1 MLHSPNHVARA
12 HDVDKFSPFPCFPD
26 GSCDMRFALVSGQR
40 VEACAE
46 ARGTC
51 PRCNGEVIAKCGTH
65 RVAHWAHRGIRD
77 CDSWAE
83 KETDWHRAWK
93 NNFPAECQEFVQR
106 DGQSGEKHIA
116 DVRTPHGLVIEF
128 QHSHIDPPER
138 TARER
143 FYGNM
148 VWVVDGTRLQ
158 RDYPRF
164 DRGRDNFKPTKMPG
178 YFLLSSPHE
187 CFPEM
192 WLDSSVPVIFD
203 FRGVNESQSPHGFKD
218 TLWCLLPGRAE
229 GSAVVVG
236 MLREQFVEV
245 APSRPQLLPV
255 QEIMTIISQHLRQL
269 RVTDAPDL
277 RRLAGIA
284 GRLRR
289 RRYGRAKLA
298 Q

>member
-1 MLHSPNHVARA
+1 M
-12 HDVDKFSPFPCFPD
+12 KFAD
-26 GSCDMRFALVSGQR
+26 IEGQR
-40 VEACAE
+40 REAQ
-46 ARGTC
+46 RGLSATC
-51 PRCNGEVIAKCGTH
+51 PSCGAAVIAKCGDQ
-65 RVAHWAHRGIRD
+65 RRWHWAHRGIRD

-93 NNFPAECQEFVQR
+93 NNFPAECQEFIQH

-128 QHSHIDPPER
+128 QHSHLDPLER
-138 TARER
+138 AARER

-164 DRGRDNFKPTKMPG
+164 NKGKDDLRRTNIQG
-178 YFLLSSPHE
+178 YFLLAFPDE
-187 CFPEM
+187 CFPAM

-203 FRGVNESQSPHGFKD
+203 FRGVDEGQPPDEFRD
-218 TLWCLLPGRAE
+218 TLWCLLPGRVE

-236 MLREQFVEV
+236 MSREQFVKV

-255 QEIMTIISQHLRQL
+255 REILTFFRELR
-269 RVTDAPDL
+269 A
-277 RRLAGIA
+277 AGARKSRQFA
-284 GRLRR
+284 GMPGGKGSR
-289 RRYGRAKLA
+289 RRYARF
-298 Q
+298 